1 MVFHNI
7 GFSTLWRLIGANC
20 LWVGLR
26 PVSSA
31 AKIYGWLLLYLRFGK
46 DLSIVLD
53 QVLMISWKPLSYFW
67 AISKSTRQNLCY
79 TYGSLMLANS
89 LRLFVFDHFFLSLF
103 SKVLLCFIL
112 CKYFW
117 TVNGL
122 EVLGSFFAVPT

>member
-31 AKIYGWLLLYLRFGK
+31 AKIYGWLLLYVRFGK

-53 QVLMISWKPLSYFW
+53 HVLMISWKPLSYFW

-79 TYGSLMLANS
+79 TYGSLMLLMS
-89 LRLFVFDHFFLSLF
+89 LSLLSIRGLTLLGYLFLTNFFVVSFLKGTFVFYSLQIFLDD
-103 SKVLLCFIL
+103 
-112 CKYFW
+112 
-117 TVNGL
+117 
-122 EVLGSFFAVPT
+122 

>member
-31 AKIYGWLLLYLRFGK
+31 AKIYGRLLLYGRFGK

-89 LRLFVFDHFFLSLF
+89 LRLFVFDQFFRCLF
-103 SKVLLCFIL
+103 SQRYFCVL
-112 CKYFW
+112 
-117 TVNGL
+117 
-122 EVLGSFFAVPT
+122 FFANIFGRLMV